1 MATAQIKL
9 NKIEYRSNFLL
20 LSKFCIYFQNSPI
33 CYCYSNSNI
42 LISRAFL
49 NIIAR
54 ISKRVIIAHFDI
66 FSANHFYRPLRSF
79 RGRWIGH
86 EKFLARQN
94 YTHTERDTRLN
105 ERILRVKLVA
115 ASRGWSRGGRNLIP
129 YRRNGPFLPFES
141 RKHTYR
147 FQFSALANL
156 PLLLLYYFHMLE
168 RSVTKVSKR
177 YVTKKLEIGIESEN
191 KEETVPFSLEGRKTR
206 FAPHLRANTIG
217 SVEWV
222 NQRRDEIAPPPNVR
236 LIESWIEEEWSGE
249 QEYLTKLWVS
259 AVSSFPSFFPIFLRF
274 LLTVRPLFIADR
286 AESLESA
293 GRQPRLM
300 SCDECPRWTR
310 SPLSPSPSFSYQF
323 PLFTDVSLSL
333 SLSPFRP
340 LSPEIPPLSLE
351 FSESLDSASS
361 SLSLLR
367 LYFYF
372 SFSFPF
378 LHDHRSSRVR

>member
-1 MATAQIKL
+1 M
-9 NKIEYRSNFLL
+9 IERGK
-20 LSKFCIYFQNSPI
+20 KFNS
-33 CYCYSNSNI
+33 
-42 LISRAFL
+42 
-49 NIIAR
+49 
-54 ISKRVIIAHFDI
+54 ISKKWAF
-66 FSANHFYRPLRSF
+66 
-79 RGRWIGH
+79 
-86 EKFLARQN
+86 
-94 YTHTERDTRLN
+94 
-105 ERILRVKLVA
+105 
-115 ASRGWSRGGRNLIP
+115 
-129 YRRNGPFLPFES
+129 FEC

-177 YVTKKLEIGIESEN
+177 YVTKKLEIGIIESEN

-310 SPLSPSPSFSYQF
+310 SPLSPSPSFSL
-323 PLFTDVSLSL
+323 PVSSLHGRLSLSL

-351 FSESLDSASS
+351 FSESLRLAFLSSVFIFIFPFRFLFFTITDLHEFDKCTELLRFVDRSFFVIFHSESCSSLLIRVSS
-361 SLSLLR
+361 SLSFFR
-367 LYFYF
+367 
-372 SFSFPF
+372 
-378 LHDHRSSRVR
+378 

>member
-1 MATAQIKL
+1 M
-9 NKIEYRSNFLL
+9 
-20 LSKFCIYFQNSPI
+20 
-33 CYCYSNSNI
+33 
-42 LISRAFL
+42 
-49 NIIAR
+49 
-54 ISKRVIIAHFDI
+54 
-66 FSANHFYRPLRSF
+66 
-79 RGRWIGH
+79 
-86 EKFLARQN
+86 
-94 YTHTERDTRLN
+94 
-105 ERILRVKLVA
+105 
-115 ASRGWSRGGRNLIP
+115 
-129 YRRNGPFLPFES
+129 
-141 RKHTYR
+141 
-147 FQFSALANL
+147 
-156 PLLLLYYFHMLE
+156 
-168 RSVTKVSKR
+168 SVTKVSKR
-177 YVTKKLEIGIESEN
+177 YVTKKLEIGIIDSEN
-191 KEETVPFSLEGRKTR
+191 KEETILFHSLWRKTR

-249 QEYLTKLWVS
+249 QEYLIKLWVS

-310 SPLSPSPSFSYQF
+310 SPLSPSPSFSL
-323 PLFTDVSLSL
+323 PVSSLHGRLSLSL

-378 LHDHRSSRVR
+378 LHDLHEFDKCTELLRFVDRSFGNFSWILFIIVDQVRFLSFDNFAFSFFIVEFQARPGLELSLFW